1 MKLPVALSILLLAAV
16 AGAQPEVKGTPMT
29 VEEHFSLAAG
39 NTEVGTNVDG
49 SKFAVYMTLD
59 GRRKLRVVAPDGRV
73 TFEDEGQLTVVDG
86 AYCSQWK
93 KMNQGKKVCGIKVF
107 RDGDAFR
114 SLRPDGSGSLHKFEP
129 GNSRG
134 L

>member
-1 MKLPVALSILLLAAV
+1 MPIRILFAALGLTVCASATGAPVAMA
-16 AGAQPEVKGTPMT
+16 

-39 NTEVGTNVDG
+39 NTEVGKNDNG
-49 SKFAVYMTLD
+49 SDFAVFMTQD
-59 GRRKLRVVAPDGRV
+59 GKRKLRVTTPDGRV
-73 TFEDEGQLTVVDG
+73 SFEDEGYLFIESGT
-86 AYCSQWK
+86 YCSQWK
-93 KMNQGKKVCGIKVF
+93 KMNQGRRVCGIKVF

-114 SLRPDGSGSLHKFEP
+114 SLRPDGSGSLHRFEP